1 MAATPL
7 TFTHYFAPL
16 KDPRCVS
23 RTPYRLLDLVFIAVA
38 ATIAGADDFHQIE
51 TFARKRRA
59 WLDKFCQ
66 LPKDKN
72 LCHDTFERLFKRLD
86 ARVFARCFG
95 RWTQALAAQLGLK
108 HIAIDGK
115 TLRSSGRADD
125 GLRALHLVSAW
136 SSENHLSLGQVAVE
150 EKSNEITAIPVLLE
164 LLEVKGALVSI
175 DAMGCQKEIAK
186 KIVDRG
192 GDYVLPVKGNQE
204 TLMNDIQFSFD
215 VAAALDFHNLE
226 HDLYETFET
235 GHGRA
240 ERRTYLVLHE
250 LALITERD
258 KWANLTTIGMCIHER
273 KVDGVVQ
280 IEDHYFIGSRKMS
293 AKDYS
298 FPLRSHWGVENNLH
312 WQLDVTFGE
321 DANRVADRNSAAN
334 LAVIRR
340 LAVGLLKRHRS
351 KMSMANKRY
360 AAALD
365 EKVLEEILFIA

>member
-7 TFTHYFAPL
+7 TFSHYFAPL
-16 KDPRCVS
+16 KDPRVVS

-38 ATIAGADDFHQIE
+38 ASIAGADDFHQIE
-51 TFARKRRA
+51 TFARKRRV

-66 LPKDKN
+66 LPKDN
-72 LCHDTFERLFKRLD
+72 TLCHDTFERLFKRLD
-86 ARVFARCFG
+86 PVVFARCFG
-95 RWTQALAAQLGLK
+95 RWTQALAQELGLK

-115 TLRSSGRADD
+115 TLCGSDRPAD

-136 SSENHLSLGQVAVE
+136 ASENHLSLGQIAVE
-150 EKSNEITAIPVLLE
+150 EKSNEITAIPALLD

-175 DAMGCQKEIAK
+175 DALGCQKNIAK

-192 GDYVLPVKGNQE
+192 GDYVLVVKGNQE

-226 HDLYETFET
+226 HDLFETFET
-235 GHGRA
+235 GHGRT

-258 KWANLTTIGMCIHER
+258 KWHNLTTIGLCIHER

-280 IEDHYFIGSRKMS
+280 IEDHFFIGSRKMS
-293 AKDYS
+293 AEDYS
-298 FPLRSHWGVENNLH
+298 VPLRGHWSIENNLH

-340 LAVGLLKRHRS
+340 LAVGLLKRHPA
-351 KMSMANKRY
+351 KKSMANKRY

-365 EKVLEEILFIA
+365 EKMLEEILLVA